1 MDNIFEIN
9 INDLKK
15 EIPMYSVGTLLVCK
29 DEGKIYVHLCTPE
42 SKNNPIWTQLTSD
55 YDLEMKFKAQST
67 VEKVK
72 WLFSNH

>member
-9 INDLKK
+9 INDLEK